1 MSNTT
6 LNTSGAAQGI
16 VKRRWY
22 TGMMDFFRRLA
33 KNKGAFVSMFFLII
47 VVLACVF
54 ADVISP
60 YDYAKMDLVNKLQF
74 PSWEHICG
82 TDNNGRDIFTRILYG
97 GRISLLVSVIS
108 VAIATVIGPFFGAIA
123 AFYGG
128 RTDSVIMRFLDI
140 IMSIP
145 GLLLSVSISIALG
158 TGTVQTAIAIA
169 VGSIPSMARVMRA
182 QVLVEKDREYV
193 EAARAAGA
201 TDGRIILTHIL
212 PNCIAPLIVQATM
225 RIGSSVLLISS
236 LSFIGCGIQPPTPE
250 WGSMVSAG
258 RQYVRTFYP
267 MVLFP
272 GLAIMITMLA
282 FNLFGDGVR
291 DALDPKLRR

>member
-1 MSNTT
+1 MTDKRLPKKKWTT
-6 LNTSGAAQGI
+6 K
-16 VKRRWY
+16 V
-22 TGMMDFFRRLA
+22 MEFFRRLA
-33 KNKGAFVSMFFLII
+33 KNKGAFISMFLLII
-47 VVLACVF
+47 IVLACVF

-60 YDYAKMDLVNKLQF
+60 YDYAKQDLVHKLEF
-74 PSWEHICG
+74 PSWQHICG
-82 TDNNGRDIFTRILYG
+82 TDNYGRDIFTRILYG

-108 VAIATVIGPFFGAIA
+108 VAIAMVVGPLIGAVA

-128 RTDSVIMRFLDI
+128 RTDSILMRVLDV

-158 TGTVQTAIAIA
+158 TGTIQTAIAIA
-169 VGSIPSMARVMRA
+169 VGSVPPLARVMRA
-182 QVLVEKDREYV
+182 QVLTEKDREYV

-201 TDGRIILTHIL
+201 SDANIIFTHIL
-212 PNCIAPLIVQATM
+212 PNCLAPLIVQATM
-225 RIGSSVLLISS
+225 RIGSCVMLISS

-272 GLAIMITMLA
+272 GLAIMITMLT

-291 DALDPKLRR
+291 DALDPKLRQ

>member
-1 MSNTT
+1 MSNT
-6 LNTSGAAQGI
+6 S
-16 VKRRWY
+16 VKTPSSKRIIAKRKWW
-22 TGMMDFFRRLA
+22 TGLLDFFRRLS
-33 KNKGAFVSMFFLII
+33 KNKGAFISMFFLII

-108 VAIATVIGPFFGAIA
+108 VAIATVIGPVFGALA

-128 RTDSVIMRFLDI
+128 RTDGIIMRFLDV

-182 QVLVEKDREYV
+182 QVLTEKDKEYV
-193 EAARAAGA
+193 EAARAVGA
-201 TDGRIILTHIL
+201 TDARIILTHIL
-212 PNCIAPLIVQATM
+212 PNCVAPLIVQATM